1 MMTSRHITGTM
12 YLLLELLQDGKYK
25 GISKVAEVSFFFI
38 DNRESSTDTRYKI
51 QYCLI
56 SLVHS
61 CTYAYK
67 VLPQVC

>member
-25 GISKVAEVSFFFI
+25 GISKVAEVSFFL
-38 DNRESSTDTRYKI
+38 DNRESSTDTRYSI

-61 CTYAYK
+61 CNYVYK